1 MCFSESSSRF
11 NVSFKAY
18 YVEADGYSENP
29 EDKKEHGIS
38 ICRKLKLEFIE
49 GLPLQLPSDRE
60 MKVLTELCRRKR
72 PMKPIEIVGYLGS
85 QKTPGFENCLDIASR
100 RIARKDKAYVKRI
113 NYLMKLNKGI
123 LEKLETN
130 GYIKR
135 ERVGTNNLVKI
146 TEAGIFVAHFSGEL

>member
-1 MCFSESSSRF
+1 LCFSENSSRF

-113 NYLMKLNKGI
+113 NYLMKLNKRI